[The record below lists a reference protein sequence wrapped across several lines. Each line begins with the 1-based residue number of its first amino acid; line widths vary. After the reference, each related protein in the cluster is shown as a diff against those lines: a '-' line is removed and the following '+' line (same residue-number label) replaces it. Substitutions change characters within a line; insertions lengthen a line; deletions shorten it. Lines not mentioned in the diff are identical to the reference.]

1 MQRKLAI
8 GIDIGSDVTQVSYL
22 IDGMTEPDTLEEMIP
37 TTLKRTEDGT
47 WDVSKEGIEQAAQ
60 FIVDC
65 LTYIKELTCLEEI
78 DSLCITYKKP
88 QKEFIRGVEE
98 MLFLAGIQREK
109 IYFES
114 HEESAVHFALS
125 QENTLWQREVIFFEL
140 SKEGFSYR
148 SMRAQRAG
156 RKTKIFMEEKDCSA
170 IVNLSLLET
179 EEGKKQADKD
189 FLTLLGSLFG
199 KRIINAVYLIGE
211 GFFKENWAVASL
223 RYICNGRRAF
233 KGLNLY
239 TKGACYK
246 AYDRIEKKVFPNFLL
261 LCSGR
266 LKVNIGVKI
275 LQKGTEY
282 IIFLAKAGK
291 RWYEETKE
299 IECIVDD
306 AKEAEFVIAPAYEV
320 PEWTEKISLQEL
332 PYRENKMTRI
342 RIELELLDENTAR
355 IICMDLGF
363 GKFVKES
370 KIKITKEILLE
381 KIEEVEEKEQGGE
394 EESR

>member
-156 RKTKIFMEEKDCSA
+156 RKTKIFMQEKDCSA

-179 EEGKKQADKD
+179 EEGKKKADKD

-261 LCSGR
+261 LC
-266 LKVNIGVKI
+266 
-275 LQKGTEY
+275 

>member
-140 SKEGFSYR
+140 SKE
-148 SMRAQRAG
+148 AG
-156 RKTKIFMEEKDCSA
+156 RKTKIFMQEKDCSA

-179 EEGKKQADKD
+179 EEGKKKADKD

-394 EESR
+394 GESR

>member
-156 RKTKIFMEEKDCSA
+156 RKTKIFMQEKDCSA

-179 EEGKKQADKD
+179 EEGKKKADKD

-199 KRIINAVYLIGE
+199 KRIINAV
-211 GFFKENWAVASL
+211 
-223 RYICNGRRAF
+223 
-233 KGLNLY
+233 
-239 TKGACYK
+239 
-246 AYDRIEKKVFPNFLL
+246 
-261 LCSGR
+261 
-266 LKVNIGVKI
+266 
-275 LQKGTEY
+275 
-282 IIFLAKAGK
+282 
-291 RWYEETKE
+291 
-299 IECIVDD
+299 
-306 AKEAEFVIAPAYEV
+306 
-320 PEWTEKISLQEL
+320 
-332 PYRENKMTRI
+332 
-342 RIELELLDENTAR
+342 
-355 IICMDLGF
+355 
-363 GKFVKES
+363 
-370 KIKITKEILLE
+370 
-381 KIEEVEEKEQGGE
+381 
-394 EESR
+394 